1 METGASAQ
9 VDNERI
15 RMRMRTGMRM
25 RMRMRMGVGMIMA
38 LLTGDSS
45 KVAAGIRSLGR
56 HTSMMASDT
65 QVSRRVSGSHHE

>member
-1 METGASAQ
+1 MMETNAQ

-15 RMRMRTGMRM
+15 RMRMRMRM
-25 RMRMRMGVGMIMA
+25 RMRLA
-38 LLTGDSS
+38 LLTSDSS

-65 QVSRRVSGSHHE
+65 QVSWRVSGSHHE